1 MCQINFFDAA
11 TGGRSRRGGR
21 GGAARCGG
29 RQARRYCTNLDV
41 AKLDVDDQI
50 ARGRVVRFTTGGDI
64 VIHKFSKSMRSRMW
78 SSGKAGSVASWRRGA
93 GHEGDA
99 PVSQGRPATTKQ
111 RRNAVRNTHEK
122 FKERES
128 KRSSEAKAE
137 AAKQHEAGSAAK
149 AAIAARRI
157 DIEQSVAA
165 ERAKQRDEQ
174 ASMGVIDI
182 SVPDRHAA
190 TVEGGKRQA
199 VVARRKRGGSDGGQG
214 GGAHA
219 AAHTAAEDEAYHAVR
234 GEGRRERQGQGQRGE
249 IQGDHARGKNGRR
262 RGGKWQVEI
271 ETGDVV
277 CLRDET
283 RRYEMRREM
292 GQGEGES
299 AERGRRDP

>member
-1 MCQINFFDAA
+1 MLRPEAGRVAEAAAVQLDAA
-11 TGGRSRRGGR
+11 GGRHGG
-21 GGAARCGG
+21 
-29 RQARRYCTNLDV
+29 TNLDV
-41 AKLDVDDQI
+41 AKLVDDQI

-93 GHEGDA
+93 GQGDA
-99 PVSQGRPATTKQ
+99 VSQGRPATTKQ

-122 FKERES
+122 YKERES

-137 AAKQHEAGSAAK
+137 AAKQHEAGAAAK

-199 VVARRKRGGSDGGQG
+199 VVASAEVATAVKVAVRTPQHTPPPKTKRSMQFEVKGVEKGKGKGSAEKFKEITR
-214 GGAHA
+214 GAKMVA
-219 AAHTAAEDEAYHAVR
+219 AAAAN
-234 GEGRRERQGQGQRGE
+234 
-249 IQGDHARGKNGRR
+249 GK
-262 RGGKWQVEI
+262 
-271 ETGDVV
+271 
-277 CLRDET
+277 
-283 RRYEMRREM
+283 
-292 GQGEGES
+292 
-299 AERGRRDP
+299 